1 MIICGFKEQITLLKT
16 LDSFEINMSFKR
28 VKGDFN
34 EVIFATFLP
43 EHGKSKS
50 KLVH

>member
-1 MIICGFKEQITLLKT
+1 
-16 LDSFEINMSFKR
+16 MSYKR

-43 EHGKSKS
+43 EHGKGKPLLADLSQITR
-50 KLVH
+50 H